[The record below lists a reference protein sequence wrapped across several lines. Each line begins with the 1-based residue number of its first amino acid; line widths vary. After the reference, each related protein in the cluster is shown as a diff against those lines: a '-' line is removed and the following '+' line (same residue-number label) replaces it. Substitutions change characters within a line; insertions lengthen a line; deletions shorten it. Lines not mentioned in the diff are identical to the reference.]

1 MKNKKEMKEKVGAV
15 AAVET
20 PAEAVV
26 TVEAPAEVP
35 ERNIIGSAEVWTEGL
50 GNFVYIKRFRGCVL
64 EVDLSRFMFK
74 SAQEAGEFIVKLID
88 RSGYDSLIL
97 ANLVPVKREDRGHD

>member
-20 PAEAVV
+20 PAEA
-26 TVEAPAEVP
+26 TVEAP

-74 SAQEAGEFIVKLID
+74 SAQEAGEFITKLYD
-88 RSGYDSLIL
+88 QSGYDSMIL
-97 ANLVPVKREDRGHD
+97 ANLSPVKREDRGHD